1 MFSRKFDTVTGL
13 SLPNN
18 LTSKSPFEVL
28 KLTILLLWIQ
38 LKLSFWQKKVESILF
53 LKLQPGTKNKIW
65 IKNNALNGN
74 TFFILDPPN

>member
-28 KLTILLLWIQ
+28 K
-38 LKLSFWQKKVESILF
+38 
-53 LKLQPGTKNKIW
+53 
-65 IKNNALNGN
+65 
-74 TFFILDPPN
+74 